1 MLCLFTQMLLK
12 LSRAQVCEAPW
23 VQFTSIGQE
32 PWHLLIQTK
41 DSNYDSS
48 KRVLTGAQDSALQ
61 FFRLFLL
68 LIPLESSANRRF
80 TINRYREG
88 VLFINM
94 LVKMKNYE
102 VS

>member
-1 MLCLFTQMLLK
+1 MCLLVMC
-12 LSRAQVCEAPW
+12 V
-23 VQFTSIGQE
+23 
-32 PWHLLIQTK
+32 
-41 DSNYDSS
+41 SS
-48 KRVLTGAQDSALQ
+48 LEKCIFKFIVHFLTGAQDSALQ

-68 LIPLESSANRRF
+68 LIPLESSANRRL